1 MRSLTPCLSIRPLL
15 TWDGREYLPEL
26 EKARQRRDKSL
37 QEVKEDSMN
46 RVLSD
51 LAIDRER
58 NPAAA
63 ALDRWDPDEEG
74 EDDDGDIN
82 IIDRSKFTFFFTE
95 GSTLWLLSYFCR

>member
-1 MRSLTPCLSIRPLL
+1 VRSLAPRLFCPLL

-26 EKARQRRDKSL
+26 QKARRRRDKSL

-46 RVLSD
+46 RLLSD

-82 IIDRSKFTFFFTE
+82 IIDRSKFTFLFAG
-95 GSTLWLLSYFCR
+95 GSTLWLSFYF

>member
-1 MRSLTPCLSIRPLL
+1 
-15 TWDGREYLPEL
+15 
-26 EKARQRRDKSL
+26 
-37 QEVKEDSMN
+37 MN